1 MIDLRNFKIKEI
13 DLLIFKL
20 LETFSAEKRV
30 FWGQNSSLSIII
42 RKMKEDSKNIKKRK
56 LINLIKNHKVSLNTI
71 FAYVEISK
79 VSINIVF
86 KRPKS
91 KLI

>member
-30 FWGQNSSLSIII
+30 FWGQNNSLSIII
-42 RKMKEDSKNIKKRK
+42 RKMKEDSKNIKKK
-56 LINLIKNHKVSLNTI
+56 
-71 FAYVEISK
+71 AY
-79 VSINIVF
+79 
-86 KRPKS
+86 
-91 KLI
+91 